1 MGLFIIGVMMSGS
14 TFFRKF
20 VKDLYFGKVMEDI
33 RQGQYKVIVI
43 PRRIKSEQYRQD
55 IISRLKRYKDITTF
69 IVLPDNTVLMGLRP
83 DYEKSTIEELKKR
96 GITVSKN
103 AVREVLKVREFRK
116 TFGPRGRIVA
126 YALVHP
132 IPSDIEK
139 EIMKREG
146 WRW

>member
-1 MGLFIIGVMMSGS
+1 MAESV
-14 TFFRKF
+14 FFRKI

-33 RQGQYKVIVI
+33 RQGKYQVVVI
-43 PRRIKSEQYRQD
+43 PRRINSEQYRQD
-55 IISRLKRYKDITTF
+55 IISRLKKYRDTTTF

-83 DYEKSTIEELKKR
+83 DYERSTIEELKKQ
-96 GITVSKN
+96 GVTASKN
-103 AVREVLKVREFRK
+103 AVREVLQLREFRK

-132 IPSDIEK
+132 IPPDIEK